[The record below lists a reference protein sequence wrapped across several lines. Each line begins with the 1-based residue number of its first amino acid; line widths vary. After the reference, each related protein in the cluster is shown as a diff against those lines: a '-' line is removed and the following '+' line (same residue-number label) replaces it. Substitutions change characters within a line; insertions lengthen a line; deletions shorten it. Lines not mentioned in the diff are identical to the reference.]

1 MIRMIVEGNVNFWA
15 GLPASRPWSR
25 PITSIVNR
33 ACAPSVVI
41 RIFSAR
47 ISTIF
52 PLVARCAL
60 SVSDLRTGVEAHS
73 TIDLRPQHHA
83 PLPLILPSLRVKLQ
97 ISLLRPILGLK
108 LVATLMKARKS

>member
-1 MIRMIVEGNVNFWA
+1 MLISGRAF
-15 GLPASRPWSR
+15 LASRPWSR
-25 PITSIVNR
+25 PITSIVN
-33 ACAPSVVI
+33 CAWPI
-41 RIFSAR
+41 IHLSAR

-52 PLVARCAL
+52 PLVAWSAL

-83 PLPLILPSLRVKLQ
+83 PLPLNFQSLQVKLQ